1 MNYTRFA
8 DINLDD
14 PFFDSLKRNYAEFT
28 DWFMRKAVSGES
40 AYILTN
46 AKGLIDAFLYL
57 KIETES
63 VSDIEPSLEEGVKI
77 KVGTLKVNAHGTRL
91 GERLVKKIFDYAVV
105 NNADIVYVTVFDEH
119 ESLIDL
125 LIRYG
130 FTQYGFKQTINGK
143 EKVLVKSMREIHNDL
158 LLDYPLIQTKEAR
171 KFVLSIRP
179 EFHSKLFPDSIL
191 NNEAPYDII
200 RDVSA
205 TNSIHKTYL
214 CYMRGVQ
221 ELKAND
227 VV

>member
-1 MNYTRFA
+1 MLEIIVFLFLA
-8 DINLDD
+8 L
-14 PFFDSLKRNYAEFT
+14 
-28 DWFMRKAVSGES
+28 
-40 AYILTN
+40 
-46 AKGLIDAFLYL
+46 LYL
-57 KIETES
+57 FYA
-63 VSDIEPSLEEGVKI
+63 SL
-77 KVGTLKVNAHGTRL
+77 HR
-91 GERLVKKIFDYAVV
+91 D
-105 NNADIVYVTVFDEH
+105 
-119 ESLIDL
+119 ESLA
-125 LIRYG
+125 
-130 FTQYGFKQTINGK
+130 KHA
-143 EKVLVKSMREIHNDL
+143 HNHIL